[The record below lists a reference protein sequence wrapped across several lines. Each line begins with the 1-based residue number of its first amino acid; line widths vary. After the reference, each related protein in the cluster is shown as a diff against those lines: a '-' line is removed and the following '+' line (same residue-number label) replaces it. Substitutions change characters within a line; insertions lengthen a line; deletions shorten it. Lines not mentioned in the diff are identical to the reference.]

1 MAQNLKIANA
11 LYADVPSISIPTQN
25 GGEASFVDTSDADA
39 TAEDILEGKSAYV
52 GGAKV
57 IGTGTGNY
65 LPLSGGTL
73 TGPVVAPSFQ
83 TGNGAS
89 HYFQCPKFRG
99 EGNADTY
106 YHAIDFGYAGHNQV
120 DFYEYGGLWKFY
132 KSTDSGKAGS
142 SRLVGSIQAGQGWNG
157 LVKGQ
162 DITTYAKKSDVA
174 NISTGLTQA
183 ETRISAVEEKCK
195 AIPVIETGTTAT
207 ININAFSGATF
218 EVTFN
223 HTFKTPPK
231 VFVDMNAGG
240 AYWGNVQMRTESSTT
255 GATLYLW
262 NNADGQAKDISI
274 SWMAIGQEV

>member
-11 LYADVPSISIPTQN
+11 LYEDVPSISIPTQN

-52 GGAKV
+52 GGAKI

-83 TGNGAS
+83 TGTDAS
-89 HYFQCPKFRG
+89 HYFQCRKFRG
-99 EGNADTY
+99 EGNANTY
-106 YHAIDFGYAGHNQV
+106 YHAIDFGFGGHNQV
-120 DFYEYGGLWKFY
+120 DFYEYGGIWNFY
-132 KSTDSGKAGS
+132 KSTDSGKAG
-142 SRLVGSIQAGQGWNG
+142 LVGSIQAGQGWNG

-162 DITTYAKKSDVA
+162 DITTYAKKSDL
-174 NISTGLTQA
+174 SSA
-183 ETRISAVEEKCK
+183 ETRISTVEEKCK

-218 EVTFN
+218 EVKFN

-255 GATLYLW
+255 GATLFLW

>member
-11 LYADVPSISIPTQN
+11 LYEGVPSISIPTQD

-83 TGNGAS
+83 TGGDAS
-89 HYFQCPKFRG
+89 HYFQCRKFRG
-99 EGNADTY
+99 EGNANTY
-106 YHAIDFGYAGHNQV
+106 YHAIDFGFGGHNQV
-120 DFYEYGGLWKFY
+120 DFYEYGGIWNFY

-142 SRLVGSIQAGQGWNG
+142 SELVGSIKKGLGWNG

-162 DITTYAKKSDVA
+162 DITTYAKKSDLSSSL
-174 NISTGLTQA
+174 STIAPTGVVQA
-183 ETRISAVEEKCK
+183 FAGRTTPQGWLLCDGSAVSRTTY
-195 AIPVIETGTTAT
+195 AALFAVIGTTY
-207 ININAFSGATF
+207 GAGDGST
-218 EVTFN
+218 TFN
-223 HTFKTPPK
+223 LPNLVDKFVEGSATAGTVQPP
-231 VFVDMNAGG
+231 ALT
-240 AYWGNVQMRTESSTT
+240 MR
-255 GATLYLW
+255 YII
-262 NNADGQAKDISI
+262 KY
-274 SWMAIGQEV
+274 

>member
-11 LYADVPSISIPTQN
+11 LYEGVPSISIPTQN

-83 TGNGAS
+83 TGGDAS
-89 HYFQCPKFRG
+89 HYFQCRKFRG
-99 EGNADTY
+99 EGNANTY
-106 YHAIDFGYAGHNQV
+106 YHAIDFGFGGHNQV
-120 DFYEYGGLWKFY
+120 DFYEYGGIWNFY

-142 SRLVGSIQAGQGWNG
+142 SELVGSIKKGLGWNG

-162 DITTYAKKSDVA
+162 DITAYAKKTDLSSSL
-174 NISTGLTQA
+174 STIAPTGVVQA
-183 ETRISAVEEKCK
+183 FAGSTTPQGWLLCDGSAVSRTTY
-195 AIPVIETGTTAT
+195 AALFAVIGTTY
-207 ININAFSGATF
+207 GAGNGST
-218 EVTFN
+218 TFN
-223 HTFKTPPK
+223 LPNLTVQPP
-231 VFVDMNAGG
+231 ALT
-240 AYWGNVQMRTESSTT
+240 MR
-255 GATLYLW
+255 YII
-262 NNADGQAKDISI
+262 KY
-274 SWMAIGQEV
+274 